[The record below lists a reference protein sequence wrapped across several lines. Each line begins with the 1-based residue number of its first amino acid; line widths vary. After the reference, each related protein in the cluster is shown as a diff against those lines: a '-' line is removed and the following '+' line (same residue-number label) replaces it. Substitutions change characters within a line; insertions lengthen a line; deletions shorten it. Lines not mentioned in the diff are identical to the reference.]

1 MADRLKKLERELGL
15 AAAPSP
21 FALDP
26 KIICRRV
33 EKTLSAEEAERKS
46 YMKHKLRLAAVLTA
60 AALALTTTALAAGP
74 AINEMLQAA
83 LGVFAPYVQELEG
96 EAVHQGLRVRVLS
109 ALADST
115 TVTVYAEITDL
126 TGDRLKDLKRFVF
139 RGELDIELEG
149 ENHWSWGTEKLSY
162 DPETKTALVTL
173 TRYMGG
179 TFARPTDGTVTI
191 DYIQPG
197 YHHFFKDENIPL
209 EGLTAQVQPSK
220 TLPTGETVLLPGR
233 ERELPTSMDIALAAV
248 GYGSDGRF
256 HTLFRLP
263 DEAILELSSCH
274 ALPYTP
280 PTPERANFFWG
291 ATEGESGKSDWPK
304 NGSYDINVADFVQD
318 GKKYHDLSYV
328 RRPGGPE
335 LPECLGLLEA
345 YIITEEPVEGP
356 WVIPITVQPVE
367 SVKSP
372 LAGVIDHSALKELE
386 LSSLSV
392 HLTSRSENGTQITGY
407 PLTVFF
413 ADGTS
418 QHPIRETASYLP
430 DDSIIAHWR
439 FDRPVEVNDITGVA
453 LGCWMIPVE
462 KGIAGEGYWLPAL
475 PE

>member
-1 MADRLKKLERELGL
+1 MLLDNYKTEMEAIGPSREQMERLLTAIQEREAPVRTRSPLRHAL
-15 AAAPSP
+15 A
-21 FALDP
+21 
-26 KIICRRV
+26 V
-33 EKTLSAEEAERKS
+33 
-46 YMKHKLRLAAVLTA
+46 AAVC
-60 AALALTTTALAAGP
+60 AALTITALAVSPGLREAL
-74 AINEMLQAA
+74 MAA
-83 LGVFAPYVQELEG
+83 LGPFAPYAQELEG
-96 EAVHQGLRVRVLS
+96 ECIHEGFRVKVLS

-126 TGDRLKDLKRFVF
+126 TGDRLKDLKNFAF
-139 RGELDIELEG
+139 KGDLDIELEG

-162 DPETKTALVTL
+162 DPEIKTALVTL

-179 TFARPTDGTVTI
+179 TFAHPTDGTVTI

-197 YHHFFKDENIPL
+197 YHHFFRIEEIPL
-209 EGLTAQVQPSK
+209 EGLTAEIQPSK
-220 TLPTGETVLLPGR
+220 TLSTGETVLLPSQ
-233 ERELPTSMDIALAAV
+233 EKALPCNMDIALAAV

-274 ALPYTP
+274 AIPYTP
-280 PTPERANFFWG
+280 PTPERTNPFWG
-291 ATEGESGKSDWPK
+291 ATQGESGKSDWPK
-304 NGSYDINVADFVQD
+304 DGSYDINVANFVQD

-328 RRPGGPE
+328 RRADGPE
-335 LPECLGLLEA
+335 LPESLGLLEA
-345 YIITEEPVEGP
+345 YIITEETVEGP

-367 SVKSP
+367 SVTSP
-372 LAGVIDHSALKELE
+372 LSGVIDHSTLKELE

-392 HLTSRSENGTQITGY
+392 HLTSRSEDDTQITGY
-407 PLTVFF
+407 PLTIFF

-439 FDRPVEVNDITGVA
+439 FQAPVEVSDITGVA

-462 KGIAGEGYWLPAL
+462 NGIAGDGYWLPSL